1 MTAVGDGVDGTA
13 QAMKIDEFVA
23 VFRHHAAGVAVVTAA
38 GPDGPVAM
46 TVTSLFSVSAEPPM
60 FAFSASSLSSAS
72 PPILAADTVVAHI
85 LHGDN
90 LPIGRLGA
98 ASATD
103 RFSVPWRELP
113 TGEPVYD
120 GVTSWVRGE
129 IVSLVEAGQS
139 TLVIARALEGRVEG
153 DDRTPLVYHA
163 REWHTLGRHSLIA

>member
-90 LPIGRLGA
+90 LPIGRLGRRRPRI
-98 ASATD
+98 ASPSRGVSCPRENPSTTASRRGFGARSFRSWRPD
-103 RFSVPWRELP
+103 NPRWSSRVPWRA
-113 TGEPVYD
+113 GWR
-120 GVTSWVRGE
+120 VTTEHHSSTTHANGTPWVG
-129 IVSLVEAGQS
+129 
-139 TLVIARALEGRVEG
+139 TL
-153 DDRTPLVYHA
+153 
-163 REWHTLGRHSLIA
+163 